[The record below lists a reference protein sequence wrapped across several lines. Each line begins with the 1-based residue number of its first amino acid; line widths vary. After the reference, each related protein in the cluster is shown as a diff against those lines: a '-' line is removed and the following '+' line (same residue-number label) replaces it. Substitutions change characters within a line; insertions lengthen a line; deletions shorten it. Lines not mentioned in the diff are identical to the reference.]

1 MKYRFRLALF
11 AVALASTGLLAAALS
26 PTDPSPSPA
35 TVGAS
40 DKAPALAPL
49 PVHSDTVEAIID
61 RLGYHYR
68 QVGLNDD
75 MSSQMLDQYIKDLD
89 ANRLYFLASDIET
102 FNLYRNLLD
111 NQLEKGDLS
120 VGYDIFNRYQKRAR
134 ERFTYMLSLLDQ
146 GVDKLNLNDDENIL
160 VDRSAAAW
168 ALDEDGSNELWR
180 KRLEDA
186 VIAMRMDGEDDK
198 AISQRLVQRYNS
210 QLKRLEQST
219 SEDVFQL
226 YINAL
231 AQVYDP
237 HTSYF
242 TPHSS
247 ENFNISMSRSLE
259 GIGAVLQAEEE
270 FTKVVRL
277 VPGGPA
283 AKSGQISPAD
293 RIVGVGQENE
303 DMVNIIGWRLDEV
316 VNLIRGPKGTK
327 VRLEVIPSGSANQ
340 HRTRTISIERNRV
353 VLEDQAAKSKVIEVQ
368 HDNRSYKIGVIDLPA
383 FYLDFDAYHRGD
395 PDYTSTTRDVA
406 RLLMSL
412 QQKGVDGLVI
422 DLRDNGGGSLQE
434 ATQLVSLFID
444 RGPTVQVRDAR
455 GRVQVEPDQY
465 PGMLF
470 FGPMAVLVNRYS
482 ASASEIFA
490 GAMQDYGRA
499 LIVGD
504 QTFGKGTVQT
514 LIPLDHGQ
522 LKITQAKFYRVSG
535 GSNQNKGIIPDIAMP
550 YLVDKDEIGESALP
564 NALPWD
570 QIREA
575 RYIPSANLTPFID
588 QLIKRHT
595 SRLKANPEF
604 DYVQQQLGL
613 LEETRAHKTLSLKQ
627 SVREKEQRDWEK
639 RRLALENAVRK
650 ARGEKPVKDFQA
662 LQALNEER
670 VAAQQAGEEQHGPDP
685 YLDETGEV
693 MADLID
699 LISAARVV
707 NSDNLTTVTP

>member
-1 MKYRFRLALF
+1 MKYRFRIALC
-11 AVALASTGLLAAALS
+11 AAALASTGMLAAAL
-26 PTDPSPSPA
+26 TPA
-35 TVGAS
+35 DTAAAPGT
-40 DKAPALAPL
+40 KAPSDTLAPL
-49 PVHSDTVEAIID
+49 PVHADTIEAIID

-68 QVGLNDD
+68 QLGINDD
-75 MSSQMLDQYIKDLD
+75 MSARMLDQYLKDLD
-89 ANRLYFLASDIET
+89 SNRLYFLASDIAQ
-102 FNLYRNLLD
+102 FNQYRTLLD
-111 NQLEKGDLS
+111 DQIEKGDLS
-120 VGYDIFNRYQKRAR
+120 VGYTIFNRYQQRAR
-134 ERFTYMLSLLDQ
+134 ERFSYVLSLLDK
-146 GVDKLNLNDDENIL
+146 GVDKLNVSDDESIL
-160 VDRSAAAW
+160 VDRSEAPWAVDQAAS
-168 ALDEDGSNELWR
+168 DELWR

-186 VIAMRMDGEDDK
+186 VIAMRLDGDDD
-198 AISQRLVQRYNS
+198 ATISKRLTQRYNS

-226 YINAL
+226 YVNAM

-259 GIGAVLQAEEE
+259 GIGAVLQAEDEY
-270 FTKVVRL
+270 TKVVRL

-283 AKSGQISPAD
+283 AKGGQLGPSD

-316 VNLIRGPKGTK
+316 VNLIRGPKGTR
-327 VRLEVIPSGSANQ
+327 VRLEVIPSGSANE

-353 VLEDQAAKSKVIEVQ
+353 VLEDQAAKSKVINIS
-368 HDNRSYKIGVIDLPA
+368 HDNRDYKIGVIDIPA

-406 RLLMSL
+406 RLLMNL
-412 QQKGVDGLVI
+412 QQQGVDGLVI

-455 GRVQVEPDQY
+455 GRVQLEPDQY

-499 LIVGD
+499 LIIGD

-535 GSNQNKGIIPDIAMP
+535 GSNQNKGIIPDIQMP

-575 RYIPSANLTPFID
+575 RFMPSANLTPFLA
-588 QLIKRHT
+588 QLQSRHQKR
-595 SRLKANPEF
+595 LQGNPEF
-604 DYVQQQLGL
+604 DYVQQQLDL
-613 LEETRAHKTLSLKQ
+613 LKEAQQRETLSLKQ
-627 SVREKEQRDWEK
+627 TAREKQQRDWEA
-639 RRLALENAVRK
+639 RRLALENSLRK
-650 ARGEKPVKDFQA
+650 SRGEKPVKSFQA
-662 LQALNEER
+662 LQELNEER
-670 VAAQQAGEEQHGPDP
+670 IAAQQAGEENTGPDP

-699 LISAARVV
+699 LMSAARVV
-707 NSDNLTTVTP
+707 NSEKLTTTTTP